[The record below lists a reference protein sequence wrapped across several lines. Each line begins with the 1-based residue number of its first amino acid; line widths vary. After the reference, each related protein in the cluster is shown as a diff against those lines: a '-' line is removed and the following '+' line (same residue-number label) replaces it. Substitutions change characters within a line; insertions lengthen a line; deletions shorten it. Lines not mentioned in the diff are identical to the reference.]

1 MAADQE
7 AEREVGVDEEEERW
21 VMHYSSNHQILLVGE
36 GDFSFSLSLARSFGS
51 ASNILASSLDSYDV
65 VIKKYKAAKS
75 NLENLEKLGAS
86 LLHGVD
92 ATRMKYHTDLK
103 MRKFN
108 RIVFNF
114 PHVGFYGKEDN
125 EELIKMHRELVNGF
139 FSNAKGML
147 RANGEIHVNHK
158 TTAPFC
164 KWNIPKLASKNS
176 LVLVGCVDFKK
187 EDFPGY
193 NNKRGDGSRC
203 DNAFPLGKCSTFK
216 FMIRFNHT
224 KKKSQG
230 RVTQLYSSVHG
241 RCQQFQGVVP
251 NQMQQCS
258 TSINFSYPLAS
269 CHLTKLEETSEHVR
283 LPLTIGPRNQLSGM
297 FDGHLHNPTEIFGR
311 TNYAACHLTKLEQT
325 SEHVRSPLTIG
336 PRYQLSGMFDR
347 HLHNPTETFGRTN
360 YAACH
365 LTKLEQTSEHVR
377 LPLTIGPRNQL
388 SGMFDG
394 HLHNPTEIFG
404 RTNYA
409 ASHLTKLE
417 QTSEHVRLPLTI
429 GPRNQLSGMFD
440 GHLHN
445 PTEIFGRTNYDLS
458 ESFHAPRLLG
468 VRDFAEIPRRNLSGH
483 LNFFGENPLSTLH
496 PRKLVL
502 DYGYELKARRD
513 ALDRQYLRMLVCA
526 EEPAYW

>member
-7 AEREVGVDEEEERW
+7 AEREVGVDEEEEEERW

-125 EELIKMHRELVNGF
+125 EELIKMHRDLVNGF

-164 KWNIPKLASKNS
+164 KWNIGELASKNS

-193 NNKRGDGSRC
+193 NNKRGDSWRC
-203 DNAFPLGKCSTFK
+203 DEAFPLGKCSTFK
-216 FMIRFNHT
+216 FMLRLSHK

-241 RCQQFQGVVP
+241 RSQQFQGVP

-258 TSINFSYPLAS
+258 TSINFSYPLA
-269 CHLTKLEETSEHVR
+269 
-283 LPLTIGPRNQLSGM
+283 
-297 FDGHLHNPTEIFGR
+297 
-311 TNYAACHLTKLEQT
+311 ACHLTT
-325 SEHVRSPLTIG
+325 T
-336 PRYQLSGMFDR
+336 
-347 HLHNPTETFGRTN
+347 
-360 YAACH
+360 
-365 LTKLEQTSEHVR
+365 LEQTSEHVR

-388 SGMFDG
+388 SGMSDGRLQNPTEIFGRTIYDLSESFHEPRLHVVACHPTKLEQTSEHVRLPSTIGPRNQLSGRFDG

-404 RTNYA
+404 RTNHDLSESFHA
-409 ASHLTKLE
+409 PRLHVVACHPTKLE
-417 QTSEHVRLPLTI
+417 QTSEHVRLPSTI
-429 GPRNQLSGMFD
+429 GPRNQLSGRFD

-445 PTEIFGRTNYDLS
+445 PTEIFGRTNHDLS
-458 ESFHAPRLLG
+458 ESFHAPSLHVVG
-468 VRDFAEIPRRNLSGH
+468 DFAEIPTRNLSGD
-483 LNFFGENPLSTLH
+483 LNVFGENPLSTLH
-496 PRKLVL
+496 LRKSML
-502 DYGYELKARRD
+502 DHVYELMARRD
-513 ALDRQYLRMLVCA
+513 SLDQQFQYLRSWYWSLVQRNQPTG
-526 EEPAYW
+526 EYNMHVFSGW

>member
-7 AEREVGVDEEEERW
+7 AEREVGVDEEEEEERW

-125 EELIKMHRELVNGF
+125 EELIKMHRDLVNGF

-158 TTAPFC
+158 TTAPFY
-164 KWNIPKLASKNS
+164 
-176 LVLVGCVDFKK
+176 
-187 EDFPGY
+187 FPGY
-193 NNKRGDGSRC
+193 NNKRGDSWRC
-203 DNAFPLGKCSTFK
+203 DEAFPL
-216 FMIRFNHT
+216 
-224 KKKSQG
+224 
-230 RVTQLYSSVHG
+230 VHG
-241 RCQQFQGVVP
+241 RSQQFQGVP

-258 TSINFSYPLAS
+258 TSINFSYPLA
-269 CHLTKLEETSEHVR
+269 
-283 LPLTIGPRNQLSGM
+283 
-297 FDGHLHNPTEIFGR
+297 
-311 TNYAACHLTKLEQT
+311 ACHLTT
-325 SEHVRSPLTIG
+325 T
-336 PRYQLSGMFDR
+336 
-347 HLHNPTETFGRTN
+347 
-360 YAACH
+360 
-365 LTKLEQTSEHVR
+365 LEQTSEHVR

-388 SGMFDG
+388 SGMSDGRLQNPTEIFGRTIYDLSESFHEPRLHVVACHPTKLEQTSEHVRLPSTIGPRNQLSGRFDG

-404 RTNYA
+404 RTNHDLSESFHA
-409 ASHLTKLE
+409 PRLHVVACHPTKLE
-417 QTSEHVRLPLTI
+417 QTSEHVRLPSTI
-429 GPRNQLSGMFD
+429 GPRNQLSGRFD

-445 PTEIFGRTNYDLS
+445 PTEIFGRTNHDLS
-458 ESFHAPRLLG
+458 ESFHAPSLHVVG
-468 VRDFAEIPRRNLSGH
+468 DFAEIPTRNLSGD
-483 LNFFGENPLSTLH
+483 LNVFGENPLSTLH
-496 PRKLVL
+496 LRKSML
-502 DYGYELKARRD
+502 DHVYELMARRD
-513 ALDRQYLRMLVCA
+513 SLDQQFQYLRSWYWSLVQRNQPTG
-526 EEPAYW
+526 EYNMHVFSGW